1 MINDTTENLLKEA
14 LNTNFRSQNMDFDD
28 ELFNKLKE
36 LVISEKKFE
45 EKLND
50 LSIIVLVHNIQDDF
64 AELIFDIILFDFFDD
79 NKKHEPNYFESK
91 DWLKI
96 ENQILDKGTELFNLL
111 LYLRE
116 CTDNDL
122 TISLNDYI
130 DEYLMCEDDFES
142 IETQY
147 YEDII
152 RNREQ
157 LYSNDLNLYVQIAEK
172 NQNGPLEDQLLP
184 ILLFFLPDIKPEIK
198 FQAIE
203 NHGRNSIFQLTF
215 LKVLTTYKNINNL
228 KHEYINN

>member
-1 MINDTTENLLKEA
+1 
-14 LNTNFRSQNMDFDD
+14 
-28 ELFNKLKE
+28 
-36 LVISEKKFE
+36 
-45 EKLND
+45 
-50 LSIIVLVHNIQDDF
+50 
-64 AELIFDIILFDFFDD
+64 
-79 NKKHEPNYFESK
+79 
-91 DWLKI
+91 
-96 ENQILDKGTELFNLL
+96 
-111 LYLRE
+111 
-116 CTDNDL
+116 
-122 TISLNDYI
+122 
-130 DEYLMCEDDFES
+130 MCEDDFES